1 MKALSIGLGIFILT
15 CSAWAGKFL
24 ETFDDRDI
32 IEQWQELT
40 ILNFGEGLPG
50 PHSWKIVD
58 GQLQSLIM
66 GDDRVTHLFVIGDEE
81 WQDYDIEVDIKPL
94 RKHGPAHIVIASR
107 IHQNQEGQT
116 WRVLCTIGDTPIPEP
131 KSMVLCFGTR
141 FLGGD
146 AFLHFEGN
154 PYPSLSVGRWSHL
167 KLSVHG
173 KLLTFWINGKQV
185 LGPVTLEAKR
195 FLVQE
200 REVLFPDYPNG
211 KVGFGVS
218 NYSVLFD
225 NLSITTGDD
234 IPNQHGLAVTPRT
247 KLATTW
253 GNLKQF

>member
-15 CSAWAGKFL
+15 CSAGAEVFL

-32 IEQWQELT
+32 IKQWQELT
-40 ILNFGEGLPG
+40 ILNFRGGLPG
-50 PHSWKIVD
+50 PQAWKIVG
-58 GQLQSLIM
+58 GQLQSLIIR
-66 GDDRVTHLFVIGDEE
+66 DERVTRLFVIGDEE
-81 WQDYDIEVDIKPL
+81 WQDYDIEVDVKPL

-107 IHQNQEGQT
+107 IHQNEKNQT
-116 WRVLCTIGDTPIPEP
+116 WGILCTIGDTPMPEP
-131 KSMVLCFGTR
+131 KSMALCFGGR
-141 FLGGD
+141 LLGGD
-146 AFLHFEGN
+146 AFLQYETK
-154 PYPSLSVGRWSHL
+154 PYRSLSVKSWSHL

-185 LGPVTLEAKR
+185 LGHVLIEEKI
-195 FLVQE
+195 FE
-200 REVLFPDYPNG
+200 HREFPFPDYPKG

-234 IPNQHGLAVTPRT
+234 IPKSVTPRT

>member
-15 CSAWAGKFL
+15 CSAGAEVFL
-24 ETFDDRDI
+24 ETFDDGDVANWRELI
-32 IEQWQELT
+32 ILG
-40 ILNFGEGLPG
+40 FGPLVPR
-50 PHSWKIVD
+50 SWKIVD
-58 GQLQSLIM
+58 GHLQSLIKD
-66 GDDRVTHLFVIGDEE
+66 DDRVTRLLTIGDEE
-81 WQDYDIEVDIKPL
+81 WQDYNIEFDVKPL
-94 RKHGPAHIVIASR
+94 RKHGPGNIVIASR
-107 IHQNQEGQT
+107 IHQDKKDQT
-116 WRVLCTIGDTPIPEP
+116 WGVLCTIGDTPIPEP
-131 KSMVLCFGTR
+131 KSMALCFGGR
-141 FLGGD
+141 LLDGD
-146 AFLHFEGN
+146 AFLHYERK
-154 PYPSLSVGRWSHL
+154 PYRSLSVGRWSHL

-185 LGPVTLEAKR
+185 LGPVILEAKQ

-200 REVLFPDYPNG
+200 REFLFSDYPNG

-234 IPNQHGLAVTPRT
+234 IPKSVTPRT

>member
-15 CSAWAGKFL
+15 CSAGAGVFL

-32 IEQWQELT
+32 IKQWQELT
-40 ILNFGEGLPG
+40 ILNLQGGLPG
-50 PHSWKIVD
+50 PQAWKIVG
-58 GQLQSLIM
+58 GQLQSLIIR
-66 GDDRVTHLFVIGDEE
+66 DERVTRLFVIGDEE
-81 WQDYDIEVDIKPL
+81 WQDYDIEVDVKPL

-107 IHQNQEGQT
+107 IHQDKKDQT
-116 WRVLCTIGDTPIPEP
+116 WGILCTIGDTPIPEP
-131 KSMVLCFGTR
+131 KSMALCFGGR
-141 FLGGD
+141 LLGGD
-146 AFLHFEGN
+146 AFLHYETK
-154 PYPSLSVGRWSHL
+154 PYRSLSVKSWSHL

-185 LGPVTLEAKR
+185 LGPVILEAKI
-195 FLVQE
+195 FKEAQ
-200 REVLFPDYPNG
+200 REFPDYPKG

-225 NLSITTGDD
+225 NLRITTGDD
-234 IPNQHGLAVTPRT
+234 IPKSVTPRT

>member
-1 MKALSIGLGIFILT
+1 MKALMIGLGIFILT
-15 CSAWAGKFL
+15 CSAGAEVFL

-50 PHSWKIVD
+50 PPSWKIVD
-58 GQLQSLIM
+58 GQLQSLIR
-66 GDDRVTHLFVIGDEE
+66 GDERVTRLFVIGDEE
-81 WQDYDIEVDIKPL
+81 WQDYDIEVDVKPL
-94 RKHGPAHIVIASR
+94 RKHGPAHIVIVSR
-107 IHQNQEGQT
+107 IHQDKKNQT
-116 WRVLCTIGDTPIPEP
+116 WGVLCTIGDTPIIEP
-131 KSMVLCFGTR
+131 KSMVLCFGGR
-141 FLGGD
+141 LLGGD
-146 AFLHFEGN
+146 AFLHYETK
-154 PYPSLSVGRWSHL
+154 PYRSLSVKSWSHL

-185 LGPVTLEAKR
+185 LGPVILEEKR
-195 FLVQE
+195 FLVQG
-200 REVLFPDYPNG
+200 REFLFPDYPKG

-234 IPNQHGLAVTPRT
+234 IPKSVTPRT